1 MKRSRDSD
9 NCRYLVCHSTEL
21 VKDELRGANP
31 LIFVYGIHGFGSNF
45 VQTKSML
52 EKMIFFVLIMLI
64 GYGVKW
70 TLTGSYG
77 PGNVF
82 PDA

>member
-1 MKRSRDSD
+1 MFVIQ
-9 NCRYLVCHSTEL
+9 LAAIAELEL

-31 LIFVYGIHGFGSNF
+31 LIFVYGIHGFGPNS
-45 VQTKSML
+45 VQLDEIEFILFKNVFL
-52 EKMIFFVLIMLI
+52 VLIMLI
-64 GYGVKW
+64 GYEVKW

-82 PDA
+82 DDA

>member
-1 MKRSRDSD
+1 MVLGPES
-9 NCRYLVCHSTEL
+9 
-21 VKDELRGANP
+21 
-31 LIFVYGIHGFGSNF
+31 
-45 VQTKSML
+45 VQTKWIF

-64 GYGVKW
+64 GYEVEW

-82 PDA
+82 DDA